1 MKHNPNQPQRAAQ
14 PLEDLAAEAIRE
26 LTERGEWKELP
37 GKGKPLKLVGDL
49 ADAPTM
55 AGKLRKDANF
65 STPWNDLGQEIDHGF
80 NDAKQMIARA
90 HRFYRV
96 AQREGITVK
105 AESEWQNALSNLE
118 KQLAAMN
125 SKILKYNLIIPR
137 QMPQLHR
144 PRYRI
149 ERVLEELGI
158 TSAENKN
165 E

>member
-1 MKHNPNQPQRAAQ
+1 MKHNPNRPQRPAQ
-14 PLEDLAAEAIRE
+14 PLEDLAAEAIRK

-65 STPWNDLGQEIDHGF
+65 STPWNDLGQEIDDGYEQ
-80 NDAKQMIARA
+80 AKQMITRA
-90 HRFYRV
+90 HKFYRV
-96 AQREGITVK
+96 AQRDGITEK
-105 AESEWQNALSNLE
+105 AECEWQNALSNLD
-118 KQLAAMN
+118 KQLAALN

-137 QMPQLHR
+137 QIPQLHR
-144 PRYRI
+144 ARLRS
-149 ERVLEELGI
+149 ERVLDELGI
-158 TSAENKN
+158 IALSDN

>member
-1 MKHNPNQPQRAAQ
+1 MKHNPNKPQRPAQ
-14 PLEDLAAEAIRE
+14 PLQDLAAEAIRE

-37 GKGKPLKLVGDL
+37 GKGKPLHLVGDL

-80 NDAKQMIARA
+80 NEAKNMVLRA

-96 AQREGITVK
+96 AQRDGMTAK
-105 AESEWQNALSNLE
+105 AESEWQNALANLD
-118 KQLAAMN
+118 KQLAALN
-125 SKILKYNLIIPR
+125 SKILKFNLIIPR
-137 QMPQLHR
+137 QIPQLHR
-144 PRYRI
+144 PRYRL
-149 ERVLEELGI
+149 ERVLNDLGI
-158 TSAENKN
+158 VSADNN